1 MVKPLKNY
9 RFITADPDMFG
20 GKPVIKG
27 TRLSAAFVLSCLA
40 AGMTPDE
47 IAQTYAP
54 FPPEAIAEALKLAS
68 EVLDAGQVAA

>member
-1 MVKPLKNY
+1 MANLLRNY
-9 RFITADPDMFG
+9 EFIIADPDMLG

-27 TRLSAAFVLSCLA
+27 TRLSAAFILSCLA

-47 IAQTYAP
+47 IAQTYAS
-54 FPPEAIAEALKLAS
+54 FPLEAIAEVLKLAS